1 MSDLYGNNFST
12 NNPGMPGD
20 DEKKKKMLLIGGG
33 AVIGVIVI
41 LMIVIGLVS
50 SANNQKNNLYIDGS
64 LKSKLTST
72 SLFYVDNN
80 NVPYI
85 AVEKIA
91 PLLAYEFYNGEY
103 GTGNEDRTHCYVK
116 NAHEIALLEMDSNLV
131 YKTLVKDDSSTFDSY
146 KMSYRVKR
154 NNDMLYIS
162 LPTMQKVFNVKYTYN
177 AEKNTLKINTLPALF
192 AKYNT
197 AVKNDGYYGASEEF
211 VNQKALIEDKIVV
224 ISKEKQYGVLNLSD
238 RKVII
243 GTKYPNM
250 TYSEGMGEFIVEA
263 ENSKKYGVLVIDAQG
278 NTIVKVG
285 FEYDSLKLIDNSIG
299 LYLVEN
305 AKKYGV
311 LDKNGR
317 IIINLEYDKVGL
329 ENPKVFATDNIK
341 NSYVLYDNLIPV
353 KQGELWYMF
362 NVLGENKLTRGV
374 YGLGCIVSTSQT
386 AQNVLLIPASEGVEG
401 IVVARKNSTNKIKYG
416 VIDAQG
422 TFKIPDSF
430 DSIYKTTSGGETSY
444 NMLFGN
450 TVIPVS
456 ERLKENV
463 SSGSNS
469 GPIQI
474 Q

>member
-1 MSDLYGNNFST
+1 MNDLYGNSISM
-12 NNPGMPGD
+12 NNSGMPGNGND
-20 DEKKKKMLLIGGG
+20 DKKKKILLIGGG
-33 AVIGVIVI
+33 AFIGVIVI
-41 LMIVIGLVS
+41 IMIIVALVS

-72 SLFYVDNN
+72 TLFYVDNN

-103 GTGNEDRTHCYVK
+103 GTGNEDRTHCYVR

-177 AEKNTLKINTLPALF
+177 AEKNTLKINTLPALYQ
-192 AKYNT
+192 KYNT
-197 AVKNDGYYGASEEF
+197 AVKNEGYYEASDEF
-211 VNQKALIEDKIVV
+211 VNQKALIDDKIVV
-224 ISKEKQYGVLNLSD
+224 VTKEKQYGVLNLSD

-243 GTKYPNM
+243 GTKYPSM
-250 TYSEGMGEFIVEA
+250 TYSEGMGEFIVES
-263 ENSKKYGVLVIDAQG
+263 ENDKKYGILVIDAQG

-305 AKKYGV
+305 SKKFGV

-329 ENPKVFATDNIK
+329 ENSKLFATDNIK
-341 NSYVLYDNLIPV
+341 NSYVLYNNLIPV
-353 KQGELWYMF
+353 KQGDFWYMF
-362 NVLGENKLTRGV
+362 NVLGEMKLG
-374 YGLGCIVSTSQT
+374 GLYAIGCVASTNQT
-386 AQNVLLIPASEGVEG
+386 ASNVLLIPASEGAEG
-401 IVVARKNSTNKIKYG
+401 IVVCKKTSTNKMRYGIKNEF
-416 VIDAQG
+416 I
-422 TFKIPDSF
+422 
-430 DSIYKTTSGGETSY
+430 
-444 NMLFGN
+444 
-450 TVIPVS
+450 
-456 ERLKENV
+456 
-463 SSGSNS
+463 
-469 GPIQI
+469 
-474 Q
+474 